1 MKMSREKNYNFWGQK
16 KIKEFF
22 KRNNETLSRI
32 KIDPEIMD
40 GLPIISGTRIP
51 IYIILELIEAGYSWE
66 KIPAQY
72 PSLTE
77 EDIKAALR
85 FASLA
90 TALH

>member
-1 MKMSREKNYNFWGQK
+1 MKMSREKKSNFWEQR

-22 KRNNETLSRI
+22 ERNNETLSRI

-40 GLPIISGTRIP
+40 GLPVISGTRIP
-51 IYIILELIEAGYSWE
+51 IYVILELIEAGYSWG
-66 KIPAQY
+66 KILAQY
-72 PSLTE
+72 PSLIE
-77 EDIKAALR
+77 KDIKAALR

>member
-1 MKMSREKNYNFWGQK
+1 MEMSREKNYNFWEQR
-16 KIKEFF
+16 KIKDFF
-22 KRNNETLSRI
+22 KRNNENLSRI

-40 GLPIISGTRIP
+40 GLPVISGTRIP
-51 IYIILELIEAGYSWE
+51 IYVILELIEAGYSWVN
-66 KIPAQY
+66 ILAQY

-77 EDIKAALR
+77 EDIKAALH